1 MRVLV
6 ISDIH
11 ANLAAFE
18 AVLADAAGKWD
29 MIWFL
34 GDLVG
39 YGPDPNECVALL
51 REQPHI
57 SLCGN
62 HDWAVLGKLDIN
74 GFNPE
79 AKQAIQWTQ
88 DMVNE
93 ESRTYLNALEAKTLE
108 DPFTLAHA
116 SMRQPIWEYILDAYT
131 AAINFMVLETAFG
144 LVGHTHVPVVYEERG
159 QKVVATHAP
168 DYDDPFRLNRN
179 RLIINPGSVGQPRD
193 SDPRAAY
200 SLLDTEG
207 MIWQFY
213 RVDYPIKRTQMRMRQ
228 YGLPERLVARL
239 SYGW

>member
-18 AVLADAAGKWD
+18 AVLADAAGKYET
-29 MIWFL
+29 IWFL

-39 YGPDPNECVALL
+39 YGPDPDECVSLM
-51 REQPHI
+51 REQPHM

-62 HDWAVLGKLDIN
+62 HDWAVLDKLDIE

-79 AKQAIQWTQ
+79 AKQAIEWTQ
-88 DMVNE
+88 KMLSDDN
-93 ESRTYLNALEAKTLE
+93 RAYLDSLEATTSAE
-108 DPFTLAHA
+108 PFTLAHA

-131 AAINFMVLETAFG
+131 ASINFMFLETPFA
-144 LVGHTHVPVVYEERG
+144 LVGHTHVPVIYEERG
-159 QKVVATHAP
+159 EKVVATHAP
-168 DYDDPFRLNRN
+168 DYDDPIQLNGN

-200 SLLDTEG
+200 SILDTDA
-207 MIWQFY
+207 MTWQFH
-213 RVDYPIKRTQMRMRQ
+213 RVSYPIKRTQMRMRQ
-228 YGLPERLVARL
+228 FGLPERLVSRL

>member
-18 AVLADAAGKWD
+18 AVLADAASKWD

-39 YGPDPNECVALL
+39 YGPDPNECVALMQ
-51 REQPHI
+51 EQPHI

-62 HDWAVLGKLDIN
+62 HDWAVLDKLDIN

-79 AKQAIQWTQ
+79 AKQAIEWTQ
-88 DMVNE
+88 DILTE
-93 ESRTYLNALEAKTLE
+93 ESRTYLDALVATTAEE
-108 DPFTLAHA
+108 PFTLAHA

-131 AAINFMVLETAFG
+131 AAINFMFLETPYAI
-144 LVGHTHVPVVYEERG
+144 VGHTHVPVIYEERA

-168 DYDDPFRLNRN
+168 DYDEPLQLNRS

-200 SLLDTEG
+200 AILDTEA
-207 MIWQFY
+207 MTWQFH
-213 RVDYPIKRTQMRMRQ
+213 RINYPIKRTQMRMRQ
-228 YGLPERLVARL
+228 HGLPERLVSRL